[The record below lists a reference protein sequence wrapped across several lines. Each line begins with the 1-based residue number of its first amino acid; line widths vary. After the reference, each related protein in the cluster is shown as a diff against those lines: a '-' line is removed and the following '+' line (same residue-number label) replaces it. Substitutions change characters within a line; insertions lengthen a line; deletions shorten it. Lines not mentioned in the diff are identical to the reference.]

1 MPKMPTLTRKAVGDP
16 WLVATA
22 RRLSREN
29 PRSLRHVGTTET
41 ADMVI
46 YEDRETG
53 ERRQLPN
60 KFVLSLGKL
69 AAFELADPDSLME
82 KTDG

>member
-1 MPKMPTLTRKAVGDP
+1 MPNPPTLQRQTVGDP
-16 WLVATA
+16 HMMMFACRGA
-22 RRLSREN
+22 REIL
-29 PRSLRHVGTTET
+29 RSLRHVGDVET

-53 ERRQLPN
+53 ERRQIPN

-69 AAFELADPDSLME
+69 VAFELADPDSLME
-82 KTDG
+82 NTNG